1 MSSIAHLQDIAES
14 ATANGAVFKSIYE
27 ISLSAAEK
35 IFSRNC
41 EFVREFSEAAAHR
54 KDGLDLGDLAGTYAQ
69 YLERSSEYFSE
80 IGAICSTTQAEV
92 FKVGTL
98 SAEELAKKFIT
109 EFEAM
114 LQRSPVDSSRFSE
127 WLMSALST
135 AGTAYGKIVDTSRQI
150 TESSLTVATHLG
162 QAAANTTSKAGRKT
176 A

>member
-1 MSSIAHLQDIAES
+1 MSSINHLQKIAES

-27 ISLSAAEK
+27 ISLNAAEK

-41 EFVREFSEAAAHR
+41 ELAREFTEAVAHR
-54 KDGLDLGDLAGTYAQ
+54 KDGLDFGDLAGVYAQ
-69 YLERSSEYFSE
+69 YFERSGGYLSE
-80 IGAICSTTQAEV
+80 IGAICSSTQAEV

-98 SAEELAKKFIT
+98 SAEEIAKKFIAQ
-109 EFEAM
+109 FEGM
-114 LQRSPVDSSRFSE
+114 LQLHPVDDSRFSE

-150 TESSLTVATHLG
+150 TESSLVVATHLG
-162 QAAANTTSKAGRKT
+162 HAAANTASKAARKT